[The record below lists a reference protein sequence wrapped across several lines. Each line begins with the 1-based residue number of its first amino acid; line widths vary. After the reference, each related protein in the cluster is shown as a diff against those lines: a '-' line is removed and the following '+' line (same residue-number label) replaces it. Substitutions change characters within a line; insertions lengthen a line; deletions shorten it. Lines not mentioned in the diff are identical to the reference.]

1 MVEVIKKWLPLTTI
15 SDSNI
20 SDFNQKIT
28 CKTALFTVKPLSVGD
43 FTICNSNG
51 DENKIMN
58 LTQQKSQRPFI
69 QNAKH
74 VSSQSQDL
82 SQAQNIRINFQPLIN
97 LNKARN
103 IS

>member
-1 MVEVIKKWLPLTTI
+1 
-15 SDSNI
+15 
-20 SDFNQKIT
+20 
-28 CKTALFTVKPLSVGD
+28 
-43 FTICNSNG
+43 
-51 DENKIMN
+51 MN

-82 SQAQNIRINFQPLIN
+82 SQAQNVRINFQPLIN

-103 IS
+103 ISLQKRNLNRTLNIS

>member
-1 MVEVIKKWLPLTTI
+1 
-15 SDSNI
+15 
-20 SDFNQKIT
+20 
-28 CKTALFTVKPLSVGD
+28 
-43 FTICNSNG
+43 
-51 DENKIMN
+51 MN
-58 LTQQKSQRPFI
+58 LTQQKSQKPFI